1 MPPHLHDLSLFS
13 HESPTPMP
21 KKSDRSRHGS
31 AMSQLLPDVSL
42 EEEDPDDSTDSEN
55 DARRDEGPAGPSP
68 GAGDAPATG
77 GENRTEARTT
87 EEQFSSSTEVQ
98 NKASKEDE
106 IYSSTD
112 LPSEGREGEDPSP
125 VETETGSPGGDSAGT
140 ETRLSVVPD
149 HRPELSQKLGPYVST
164 DVDDALETVY
174 LILRRRFGARASK
187 SLVVEAALRYVLSDC
202 LDREE
207 GSELMRWFETV
218 TEE

>member
-1 MPPHLHDLSLFS
+1 
-13 HESPTPMP
+13 MP

-55 DARRDEGPAGPSP
+55 DSQRGEGDEGTDGRSQ
-68 GAGDAPATG
+68 GAADAPATS
-77 GENRTEARTT
+77 GENPAKVRTA
-87 EEQFSSSTEVQ
+87 EEQSSSSTEVQ
-98 NKASKEDE
+98 KEGSKEDE
-106 IYSSTD
+106 NYSSTD

-125 VETETGSPGGDSAGT
+125 VETETHSPGGDSAGT